1 MRRFSRA
8 PHRDALRPKLRQ
20 AARSGALCSA
30 PRGAETRDPRNAVC
44 HHPAFVVSVLMH
56 CLHTETLPPFAGTW
70 YHIIRL
76 VQARL
81 DQFYSDNVHAQQAS
95 LHVCVCVCARA
106 RARSFVRTSTRGRR
120 VCLCRTRR

>member
-1 MRRFSRA
+1 M
-8 PHRDALRPKLRQ
+8 
-20 AARSGALCSA
+20 
-30 PRGAETRDPRNAVC
+30 
-44 HHPAFVVSVLMH
+44 
-56 CLHTETLPPFAGTW
+56 PPFAGTW

-106 RARSFVRTSTRGRR
+106 RAFVCANVHARQASLFVPHTHVRAIDGEGEWR
-120 VCLCRTRR
+120 